1 MVICIEKLQ
10 ALNLWFMVCGMYIS
24 VWVKIYAGIEVI
36 YENNQQDL
44 KITTFEYHIT
54 IRELYEEM
62 QNY

>member
-1 MVICIEKLQ
+1 
-10 ALNLWFMVCGMYIS
+10 MVCGMYNACTYVS